1 MVRMLAGV
9 SRSANKGLTRQTEW
23 WSRREDRQR
32 RGGGGEKQGGG
43 VDKRGQTEGGQ
54 SSQVS

>member
-32 RGGGGEKQGGG
+32 RGGEKQGGG